1 MLWAVV
7 RGHPQPAISA
17 HARWGRS
24 RYTCGEGGWCARCC
38 RRAHVVGWAG
48 AKAFRVMTHAG
59 RGAQRGAR
67 GGRMRARLAGGC
79 RGAEALRPPGEVSS
93 FSPSAGQPGA
103 ACIEWGDVSME
114 GGSQGLRVRAR
125 GAAARTTWR
134 GMMMEAL
141 REGEEGG
148 VELVVLVGL
157 AESSC
162 GDVGKA
168 HVRTGLGLARPV
180 DSGTAAR
187 TRGHGPPRRV
197 PSGTCVFWGSRH
209 PLPWAHQDEAPRS
222 HSWAGLLPDKVTG
235 SGTLTVGPSGMT
247 VDPRILPGERR
258 RS

>member
-1 MLWAVV
+1 
-7 RGHPQPAISA
+7 
-17 HARWGRS
+17 
-24 RYTCGEGGWCARCC
+24 
-38 RRAHVVGWAG
+38 
-48 AKAFRVMTHAG
+48 
-59 RGAQRGAR
+59 
-67 GGRMRARLAGGC
+67 
-79 RGAEALRPPGEVSS
+79 
-93 FSPSAGQPGA
+93 
-103 ACIEWGDVSME
+103 
-114 GGSQGLRVRAR
+114 
-125 GAAARTTWR
+125 
-134 GMMMEAL
+134 MEAL

-168 HVRTGLGLARPV
+168 HVRTGLGLARSV

-247 VDPRILPGERR
+247 LAFWPASGAAREIPIVNGAVEGSRWGSAPPPFFF
-258 RS
+258 